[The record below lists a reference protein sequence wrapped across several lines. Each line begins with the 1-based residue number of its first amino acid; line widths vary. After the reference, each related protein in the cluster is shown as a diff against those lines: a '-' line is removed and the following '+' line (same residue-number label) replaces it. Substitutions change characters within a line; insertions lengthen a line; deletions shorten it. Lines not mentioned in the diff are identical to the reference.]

1 MTPTK
6 DTPII
11 NGSWD
16 SPAPN
21 MVDRWAKPKDTPH
34 PGKNILVDRVE
45 YTPKETLESRWKAF
59 LFDNSICDGSC
70 SNPDCGG
77 KQFPE
82 ILAFIAQELE
92 LAKREVAR
100 EVIEKIKE
108 WTIKS
113 MFHGNVEELD
123 CLNELLDLL
132 ATLREKEGGIK

>member
-45 YTPKETLESRWKAF
+45 YTPKETWTEELKDMLSDAGLKP
-59 LFDNSICDGSC
+59 I
-70 SNPDCGG
+70 
-77 KQFPE
+77 QFKLNNQGVR
-82 ILAFIAQELE
+82 IINRVAQELNSP
-92 LAKREVAR
+92 KRKVQER
-100 EVIEKIKE
+100 
-108 WTIKS
+108 
-113 MFHGNVEELD
+113 
-123 CLNELLDLL
+123 
-132 ATLREKEGGIK
+132 